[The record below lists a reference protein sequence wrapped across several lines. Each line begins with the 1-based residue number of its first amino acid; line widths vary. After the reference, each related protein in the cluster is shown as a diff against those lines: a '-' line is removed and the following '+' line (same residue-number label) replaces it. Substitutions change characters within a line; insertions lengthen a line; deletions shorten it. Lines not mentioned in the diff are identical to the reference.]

1 MTARKAPPWARCRP
15 FLRRKSA
22 VELCSLPGLVR
33 GQLKSRDETM
43 RKYLVA
49 AILIAAFAS
58 PALAEE
64 FYVGYDGKRCEM
76 FSHKPGDKMNLIGTF
91 KSKHDAEKAMK
102 EMKQCNKG

>member
-1 MTARKAPPWARCRP
+1 
-15 FLRRKSA
+15 
-22 VELCSLPGLVR
+22 
-33 GQLKSRDETM
+33 M

-58 PALAEE
+58 PALAE
-64 FYVGYDGKRCEM
+64 

-91 KSKHDAEKAMK
+91 NSKHDAEKAMK

>member
-1 MTARKAPPWARCRP
+1 
-15 FLRRKSA
+15 
-22 VELCSLPGLVR
+22 
-33 GQLKSRDETM
+33 M

-91 KSKHDAEKAMK
+91 NCREGHEGNEAV
-102 EMKQCNKG
+102 Q